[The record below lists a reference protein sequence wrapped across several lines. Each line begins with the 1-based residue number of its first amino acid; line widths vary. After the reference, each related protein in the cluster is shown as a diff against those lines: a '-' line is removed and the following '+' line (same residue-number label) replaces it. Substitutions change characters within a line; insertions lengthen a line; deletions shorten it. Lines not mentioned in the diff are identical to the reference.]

1 MINELHPH
9 EIDHVHDPD
18 PNLTGYQTPIWVGFI
33 SSLSLPSTAC
43 PAKGYSSQLV
53 GGILWPV
60 RLSQL
65 ARSIC
70 VCVLP
75 VWVRSVAHAAGKFRA
90 WISRGFPTVSLICDL
105 EFIRSKK

>member
-1 MINELHPH
+1 MSLVTFTSGFKSLWE
-9 EIDHVHDPD
+9 
-18 PNLTGYQTPIWVGFI
+18 QTPIWDVYI
-33 SSLSLPSTAC
+33 SSLSLPFTAC
-43 PAKGYSSQLV
+43 PAKGHSSQLV

-70 VCVLP
+70 VLP
-75 VWVRSVAHAAGKFRA
+75 VWVRSVASAAGKFRA
-90 WISRGFPTVSLICDL
+90 WVSRGFPTVSLICDL